1 MFFLAGKR
9 TFSDEEIDDNGF
21 ADDDIEIIN
30 ADMDAEDTETE
41 DTETEDEVNT
51 KHNTGKPH
59 SRKWLPVLLFFI
71 IAAVCILLYLF
82 IPSNK
87 KVALTDYYGT
97 GDNEAAI
104 IYDHT
109 VTEHKGIVVDGHYY
123 IPADVVKELFT
134 DKLYEDR
141 DTDMVLYAKADT
153 VWQIPYN
160 NTYIKE
166 GEENIESGYVIILK
180 NADGV
185 YVCADFLND
194 EFGYVYKAFEAP
206 YRIAFE
212 SPDVQ
217 YLKAAF
223 KDSPKIRTKSSIKGH
238 IIGNGGDGTDWFST
252 GKTDNGWM
260 EIVSC
265 DGRQGYVK
273 KDAVTTES
281 YISPSIREFEYKSQ
295 VRNHKIVLAWDAIYD
310 LKDNDSIPARLEN
323 VKNANVI
330 SPTWYKVKNNTGELE
345 SMADVGYVAYVHN
358 LGYEVWPLV
367 SDFGMKEEIDE
378 GSILSSYESR
388 RALIT
393 NIMNEIKLYGYDG
406 INIDF
411 EKIKADYSGDYIQF
425 IRELSVECRR
435 AEVVLSVDNYPPYNF
450 NRYYNRKAQGEC
462 VDYVVVMC
470 YDEHYNGGEK
480 AGSTSSLKY
489 LVNGMNGT
497 LEEVDKK
504 KVIVAVPF
512 YTRLWQ
518 IDASSEWNYD
528 GTETSG
534 TIVSSTACSMEKA
547 QEIIKEYNLN
557 VSWNENTEQEFAEG
571 TVGGYIYQIWLETA
585 ASLEIKLDEI
595 IQADIGGVA
604 AWELGFEQSEV
615 WNLFKKFNS

>member
-1 MFFLAGKR
+1 MFYLAGKR
-9 TFSDEEIDDNGF
+9 KFSDEEFDDIGF
-21 ADDDIEIIN
+21 EDDDIEIIN
-30 ADMDAEDTETE
+30 ADIDDEDTEPE
-41 DTETEDEVNT
+41 EHEINT
-51 KHNTGKPH
+51 KHNTGKCH
-59 SRKWLPVLLFFI
+59 NRKWLPVLLCFI
-71 IAAVCILLYLF
+71 VAAVCLLLYRI

-87 KVALTDYYGT
+87 KVNLTDYYGT
-97 GDNEAAI
+97 KDNEAAI
-104 IYDHT
+104 VYDHAL
-109 VTEHKGIVVDGHYY
+109 TEYKGIVVDGHYY
-123 IPADVVKELFT
+123 IPADVVKKLFT

-141 DTDMVLYAKADT
+141 DTDKVLYAKADA

-160 NTYIKE
+160 DTYVTD
-166 GEENIESGYVIILK
+166 GEENVESDYVIILK

-185 YVCADFLND
+185 YVCADFLNA
-194 EFGYVYKAFEAP
+194 EFGYVYKTFEAP
-206 YRIAFE
+206 YRITFE
-212 SPDVQ
+212 APDVQ
-217 YLKAAF
+217 YLKVTF
-223 KDSPKIRTKSSIKGH
+223 KDSSKIRTKSSVKGH
-238 IIGNGGDGTDWFST
+238 IIGTGDEGTDWFST
-252 GKTDNGWM
+252 GEIDNGWM
-260 EIVSC
+260 EIISC

-273 KDAVTTES
+273 KDAVTTEN
-281 YISPSIREFEYKSQ
+281 YISPSITEFEYKSQ
-295 VRNHKIVLAWDAIYD
+295 VRDHKIVLAWDAVYD
-310 LKDNDSIPARLEN
+310 LEDNDNISARLEN

-330 SPTWYKVKNNTGELE
+330 SPTWYKVKNNSGELE
-345 SMADVGYVAYVHN
+345 TMADGDYVEYVHN

-388 RALIT
+388 RALIA
-393 NIMNEIKLYGYDG
+393 NIMNEIKLYGYEG

-411 EKIKADYSGDYIQF
+411 EKIKSDYSEDYIQF

-462 VDYVVVMC
+462 VDYVIVMC
-470 YDEHYNGGEK
+470 YDEHYSGGEK

-489 LVNGMNGT
+489 LVNGMEGT
-497 LEEVDKK
+497 LEEVDKEK
-504 KVIVAVPF
+504 LIVAVPF

-571 TVGGYIYQIWLETA
+571 TVGGYIYQIWLETV

-604 AWELGFEQSEV
+604 AWELGFEKSEV
-615 WNLFKKFNS
+615 WDLFEKFNS

>member
-1 MFFLAGKR
+1 MFYLAGKR
-9 TFSDEEIDDNGF
+9 KFSDEEFDDIGF
-21 ADDDIEIIN
+21 EDDDIEIIN
-30 ADMDAEDTETE
+30 ADIDDEDTEPE
-41 DTETEDEVNT
+41 EHEINT
-51 KHNTGKPH
+51 KHNTGKRH
-59 SRKWLPVLLFFI
+59 NRKWLPVLLCFI
-71 IAAVCILLYLF
+71 VAAVCLLLYRI

-87 KVALTDYYGT
+87 KVNLTDYYGIK
-97 GDNEAAI
+97 DNEAAI
-104 IYDHT
+104 VYDHAL
-109 VTEHKGIVVDGHYY
+109 TEYKGIVVDGHYY
-123 IPADVVKELFT
+123 IPADVVKKLFT

-141 DTDMVLYAKADT
+141 DTDKVLYAKADA

-160 NTYIKE
+160 DTYVTD
-166 GEENIESGYVIILK
+166 GEENVESDYVIILK

-185 YVCADFLND
+185 YVCADFLNA
-194 EFGYVYKAFEAP
+194 EFGYVYKTFEAP
-206 YRIAFE
+206 YRITFE
-212 SPDVQ
+212 APDVQ
-217 YLKAAF
+217 YLKVTF
-223 KDSPKIRTKSSIKGH
+223 KDSSKIRTKSSVKGH
-238 IIGNGGDGTDWFST
+238 IIGTGDEGTDWFST
-252 GKTDNGWM
+252 GEIDNGWM
-260 EIVSC
+260 EIISC

-281 YISPSIREFEYKSQ
+281 YISPSITEFEYKSQ
-295 VRNHKIVLAWDAIYD
+295 VRDHKIVLAWDAVYD
-310 LKDNDSIPARLEN
+310 LKDNDNISARLEN

-330 SPTWYKVKNNTGELE
+330 SPTWYKVKNNSGELE
-345 SMADVGYVAYVHN
+345 TMADGDYVEYVHN

-388 RALIT
+388 RALIA
-393 NIMNEIKLYGYDG
+393 NIMNEIKLYGYEG

-411 EKIKADYSGDYIQF
+411 EKIKSDYSEDYIQF

-462 VDYVVVMC
+462 VDYVIVMC
-470 YDEHYNGGEK
+470 YDEHYSGGEK

-489 LVNGMNGT
+489 LVNGMEGT
-497 LEEVDKK
+497 LKEVDKEK
-504 KVIVAVPF
+504 LIVAVPF

-571 TVGGYIYQIWLETA
+571 TVGGYIYQIWLETV

-604 AWELGFEQSEV
+604 AWELGFEKSEV
-615 WNLFKKFNS
+615 WDLFEKFNS

>member
-1 MFFLAGKR
+1 MFYLAGKR
-9 TFSDEEIDDNGF
+9 KFSDEEFDDIGF
-21 ADDDIEIIN
+21 EDDDIEIIN
-30 ADMDAEDTETE
+30 ADIDDEDTEPE
-41 DTETEDEVNT
+41 EHEINT
-51 KHNTGKPH
+51 KHNTGKRH
-59 SRKWLPVLLFFI
+59 NRKWLPVLLCFI
-71 IAAVCILLYLF
+71 VAAVCLLLYRI

-87 KVALTDYYGT
+87 KVNLTDYYGIK
-97 GDNEAAI
+97 DNEAAI
-104 IYDHT
+104 VYDH
-109 VTEHKGIVVDGHYY
+109 VLTEYKGIVVDGHYY
-123 IPADVVKELFT
+123 IPADVVKKLFT

-141 DTDMVLYAKADT
+141 DTDTVLYAKADA

-160 NTYIKE
+160 DTYVTD
-166 GEENIESGYVIILK
+166 GEENVESDYVIILK

-185 YVCADFLND
+185 YVCADFLNA
-194 EFGYVYKAFEAP
+194 EFGYVYKTFEAP
-206 YRIAFE
+206 YRITFE
-212 SPDVQ
+212 APDVQ
-217 YLKAAF
+217 YLKVTF
-223 KDSPKIRTKSSIKGH
+223 KDSSKIRTKSSVKGH
-238 IIGNGGDGTDWFST
+238 IIGTGDEGTDWFST
-252 GKTDNGWM
+252 GEIDNGWM
-260 EIVSC
+260 EIISC

-273 KDAVTTES
+273 KDAVTTEN
-281 YISPSIREFEYKSQ
+281 YISPSITEFEYKSQ
-295 VRNHKIVLAWDAIYD
+295 VRDHKIVLAWDAIYD
-310 LKDNDSIPARLEN
+310 LKDNDNISARLEN

-330 SPTWYKVKNNTGELE
+330 SPTWYKVKNNSGELE
-345 SMADVGYVAYVHN
+345 TMADGDYVEYVHN

-388 RALIT
+388 RALIA
-393 NIMNEIKLYGYDG
+393 NIMNEIKLYGYEG

-411 EKIKADYSGDYIQF
+411 EKIKSDYSEDYIQF

-462 VDYVVVMC
+462 VDYVIVMC
-470 YDEHYNGGEK
+470 YDEHYSGGEK

-489 LVNGMNGT
+489 LVNGMEGT
-497 LEEVDKK
+497 LEEVDKEK
-504 KVIVAVPF
+504 LIVAVPF

-571 TVGGYIYQIWLETA
+571 TVGGYIYQIWLETV

-604 AWELGFEQSEV
+604 AWELGFEKSEV
-615 WNLFKKFNS
+615 WDLFEKFNS

>member
-1 MFFLAGKR
+1 MFYLAGKR
-9 TFSDEEIDDNGF
+9 KFSDEEFDDIGF
-21 ADDDIEIIN
+21 EDDDIEIIN
-30 ADMDAEDTETE
+30 ADIDDEDTEPE
-41 DTETEDEVNT
+41 EHEINT
-51 KHNTGKPH
+51 KHDTGKRH
-59 SRKWLPVLLFFI
+59 NRKWLPVLLCFI
-71 IAAVCILLYLF
+71 VAAVCLLLYRI

-87 KVALTDYYGT
+87 KVNLTDYYGT
-97 GDNEAAI
+97 KDNEAAI
-104 IYDHT
+104 VYDHAL
-109 VTEHKGIVVDGHYY
+109 TEYKGIVVDGHYY

-141 DTDMVLYAKADT
+141 DTDMVLYAKADA

-160 NTYIKE
+160 DTYVTD
-166 GEENIESGYVIILK
+166 GEENIKSDYVIILK
-180 NADGV
+180 NDDGV
-185 YVCADFLND
+185 YVCADFLNA
-194 EFGYVYKAFEAP
+194 EFGYVYKTFEAP
-206 YRIAFE
+206 YRITFE
-212 SPDVQ
+212 APDVQ
-217 YLKAAF
+217 YLKVTF
-223 KDSPKIRTKSSIKGH
+223 KDNSKIRTKSSVKGH
-238 IIGNGGDGTDWFST
+238 IIGMGDDGTDWFSA
-252 GKTDNGWM
+252 GKIDNGWM
-260 EIVSC
+260 EIISC

-281 YISPSIREFEYKSQ
+281 YISPSITEFEYKSQ
-295 VRNHKIVLAWDAIYD
+295 VRDHKIVLAWDAVYD
-310 LKDNDSIPARLEN
+310 LKDNDNISARLEN

-330 SPTWYKVKNNTGELE
+330 SPTWYKVKNNSGELE
-345 SMADVGYVAYVHN
+345 TMADGDYVEYVHN

-367 SDFGMKEEIDE
+367 SDFGMQGEIDE

-393 NIMNEIKLYGYDG
+393 NIMNEIRLYGYEG

-411 EKIKADYSGDYIQF
+411 EKIKADYSEDYIQF
-425 IRELSVECRR
+425 IRELSVECRK

-462 VDYVVVMC
+462 VDYVIVMC

-489 LVNGMNGT
+489 LVNGMEGT
-497 LEEVDKK
+497 LEEVDKEK
-504 KVIVAVPF
+504 LIVAVPF

-604 AWELGFEQSEV
+604 AWELGFEKSEV
-615 WNLFKKFNS
+615 WDLFEKFNS

>member
-1 MFFLAGKR
+1 MFYLAGKR
-9 TFSDEEIDDNGF
+9 KFSDEEFDDIGF
-21 ADDDIEIIN
+21 EDDDIEIIN
-30 ADMDAEDTETE
+30 ADIDDEDTEPE
-41 DTETEDEVNT
+41 EHEINT
-51 KHNTGKPH
+51 KHNTGKRH
-59 SRKWLPVLLFFI
+59 NRKWLPVLLCFI
-71 IAAVCILLYLF
+71 VAAVCLLLYRI

-87 KVALTDYYGT
+87 KVNLTDYYGIK
-97 GDNEAAI
+97 DNEAAI
-104 IYDHT
+104 VYDHAL
-109 VTEHKGIVVDGHYY
+109 TEYKGIVVDGHYY
-123 IPADVVKELFT
+123 IPADVVKKLFT

-141 DTDMVLYAKADT
+141 DTDTVLYAKADA

-160 NTYIKE
+160 DTYVTD
-166 GEENIESGYVIILK
+166 GEENVESDYVIILK

-185 YVCADFLND
+185 YVCADFLNA
-194 EFGYVYKAFEAP
+194 EFGYVYKTFEAP
-206 YRIAFE
+206 YRITFE
-212 SPDVQ
+212 APDVQ
-217 YLKAAF
+217 YLKVTF
-223 KDSPKIRTKSSIKGH
+223 KDSSKIRTKSSVKGH
-238 IIGNGGDGTDWFST
+238 IIGTGDEGTDWFST
-252 GKTDNGWM
+252 GEIDNGWM
-260 EIVSC
+260 EIISC

-281 YISPSIREFEYKSQ
+281 YISPSITEFEYKSQ
-295 VRNHKIVLAWDAIYD
+295 VRDHKIVLAWDAVYD
-310 LKDNDSIPARLEN
+310 LKDNDNISARLEN

-330 SPTWYKVKNNTGELE
+330 SPTWYKVKNNSGELE
-345 SMADVGYVAYVHN
+345 TMADGDYVEYVHN

-388 RALIT
+388 RALIA
-393 NIMNEIKLYGYDG
+393 NIMNEIKLYGYEG

-411 EKIKADYSGDYIQF
+411 EKIKSDYSEDYIQF

-462 VDYVVVMC
+462 VDYVIVMC
-470 YDEHYNGGEK
+470 YDEHYSGGEK

-489 LVNGMNGT
+489 LVNGMEGT
-497 LEEVDKK
+497 LEEVDKEK
-504 KVIVAVPF
+504 LIVAVPF

-604 AWELGFEQSEV
+604 AWELGFEKSEV
-615 WNLFKKFNS
+615 WDLFEKFNS

>member
-1 MFFLAGKR
+1 MFYLAGKR
-9 TFSDEEIDDNGF
+9 KFSDEEFDDIGF
-21 ADDDIEIIN
+21 EDDDIEIIN
-30 ADMDAEDTETE
+30 ADIDDEDTEPE
-41 DTETEDEVNT
+41 EHEINT
-51 KHNTGKPH
+51 KHNTGKRH
-59 SRKWLPVLLFFI
+59 NRKWLPVLLCFI
-71 IAAVCILLYLF
+71 VAAVCLLLYRI

-87 KVALTDYYGT
+87 KVNLTDYYGIK
-97 GDNEAAI
+97 DNEAAI
-104 IYDHT
+104 VYDHAL
-109 VTEHKGIVVDGHYY
+109 TEYKGIVVDGHYY
-123 IPADVVKELFT
+123 IPADVVKKLFT

-141 DTDMVLYAKADT
+141 DTDTVLYAKADA

-160 NTYIKE
+160 DTYVTD
-166 GEENIESGYVIILK
+166 GEENVESDYVIILK

-185 YVCADFLND
+185 YVCADFLNA
-194 EFGYVYKAFEAP
+194 EFGYVYKTFEAP
-206 YRIAFE
+206 YRITFE
-212 SPDVQ
+212 APDVQ
-217 YLKAAF
+217 YLKVTF
-223 KDSPKIRTKSSIKGH
+223 KDSSKIRTKSSVKGH
-238 IIGNGGDGTDWFST
+238 IIGTGDEGTDWFST
-252 GKTDNGWM
+252 GEIDNGWM
-260 EIVSC
+260 EIISC

-295 VRNHKIVLAWDAIYD
+295 VRNHKIVLAWDAVYD
-310 LKDNDSIPARLEN
+310 LKDNDNISARLEN

-330 SPTWYKVKNNTGELE
+330 SPTWYKVKNNSGELE
-345 SMADVGYVAYVHN
+345 TMADGDYVEYVHN

-388 RALIT
+388 RALIA
-393 NIMNEIKLYGYDG
+393 NIMNEIKLYGYEG

-411 EKIKADYSGDYIQF
+411 EKIKSDYSEDYIQF

-462 VDYVVVMC
+462 VDYVIVMC
-470 YDEHYNGGEK
+470 YDEHYSGGEK

-489 LVNGMNGT
+489 LVNGMEGT
-497 LEEVDKK
+497 LEEVDKEK
-504 KVIVAVPF
+504 LIVAVPF

-571 TVGGYIYQIWLETA
+571 TVGGYIYQIWLETV

-604 AWELGFEQSEV
+604 AWELGFEKSEV

>member
-1 MFFLAGKR
+1 MFYLAGKR
-9 TFSDEEIDDNGF
+9 KFSDEEFDDIGF
-21 ADDDIEIIN
+21 EDDDIEIIN
-30 ADMDAEDTETE
+30 ADIDDEDTEPE
-41 DTETEDEVNT
+41 EHEINT
-51 KHNTGKPH
+51 KHNTGKRH
-59 SRKWLPVLLFFI
+59 NRKWLPVLLCFI
-71 IAAVCILLYLF
+71 VAAVCLLLYRI

-87 KVALTDYYGT
+87 KVNLTDYYGT
-97 GDNEAAI
+97 KDNEAAI
-104 IYDHT
+104 VYDHAL
-109 VTEHKGIVVDGHYY
+109 TEYKGIVVDGHYY
-123 IPADVVKELFT
+123 IPAGVVKELFT

-141 DTDMVLYAKADT
+141 DTDMVLYAKADA

-160 NTYIKE
+160 DTYVTD
-166 GEENIESGYVIILK
+166 GEENIESDYVIILK

-185 YVCADFLND
+185 YVCADFLNA
-194 EFGYVYKAFEAP
+194 EFGYVYKTFEAP
-206 YRIAFE
+206 YRITFE
-212 SPDVQ
+212 APDVQ
-217 YLKAAF
+217 YLKVTF
-223 KDSPKIRTKSSIKGH
+223 KDSSKIRTKSSVKGH
-238 IIGNGGDGTDWFST
+238 IIGTGDEETDWFST
-252 GKTDNGWM
+252 GEIDNGWM
-260 EIVSC
+260 EIISC

-281 YISPSIREFEYKSQ
+281 YISPSITEFEYKSQ
-295 VRNHKIVLAWDAIYD
+295 ERDHKIVLVWDAVYD
-310 LKDNDSIPARLEN
+310 LKDNDNISARLEN

-330 SPTWYKVKNNTGELE
+330 SPTWYKVKNNSGELE
-345 SMADVGYVAYVHN
+345 TMADGDYVEYVHN

-367 SDFGMKEEIDE
+367 SDFGMQGEIDE

-388 RALIT
+388 RALIA
-393 NIMNEIKLYGYDG
+393 NIMNEIKLYGYEG

-411 EKIKADYSGDYIQF
+411 EKIKSDYSEDYIQF

-462 VDYVVVMC
+462 VDYVIVMC

-489 LVNGMNGT
+489 LVNGMEGT
-497 LEEVDKK
+497 LEEVDKEK
-504 KVIVAVPF
+504 LIVAVPF

-528 GTETSG
+528 GTETTG

-557 VSWNENTEQEFAEG
+557 VSWNENTEQEFVEG

-604 AWELGFEQSEV
+604 AWELGFEKSEV
-615 WNLFKKFNS
+615 WDLFEKFNS

>member
-1 MFFLAGKR
+1 MFYLAGKR
-9 TFSDEEIDDNGF
+9 KFSDEEFDDIGF
-21 ADDDIEIIN
+21 EDDDIEIIN
-30 ADMDAEDTETE
+30 ADIDDEDTEPE
-41 DTETEDEVNT
+41 EHEINT
-51 KHNTGKPH
+51 KHNTGKRH
-59 SRKWLPVLLFFI
+59 NRKWLPVLLCFI
-71 IAAVCILLYLF
+71 VAAVCLLLYRI

-87 KVALTDYYGT
+87 KVNLTDYYGT
-97 GDNEAAI
+97 KDNEAAI
-104 IYDHT
+104 VYDHAL
-109 VTEHKGIVVDGHYY
+109 TEYKGIVVDGHYY
-123 IPADVVKELFT
+123 IPAGVVKELFT

-141 DTDMVLYAKADT
+141 DTDMVLYAKADA

-160 NTYIKE
+160 DTYVTD
-166 GEENIESGYVIILK
+166 GEENIESDYVIILK

-185 YVCADFLND
+185 YVCADFLNA
-194 EFGYVYKAFEAP
+194 EFGYVYKTFEAP
-206 YRIAFE
+206 YRITFE
-212 SPDVQ
+212 APDVQ
-217 YLKAAF
+217 YLKVTF
-223 KDSPKIRTKSSIKGH
+223 KDSSKIRTKSSVKGH
-238 IIGNGGDGTDWFST
+238 IIGTGDEETDWFST
-252 GKTDNGWM
+252 GEIDNGWM
-260 EIVSC
+260 EIISC

-281 YISPSIREFEYKSQ
+281 YISPSITEFEYKSQ
-295 VRNHKIVLAWDAIYD
+295 ERDHKIVLAWDAIYD
-310 LKDNDSIPARLEN
+310 LKDNDNISARLEN

-330 SPTWYKVKNNTGELE
+330 SPTWYKVKNNSGELE
-345 SMADVGYVAYVHN
+345 TMADGDYVEYVHN

-367 SDFGMKEEIDE
+367 SDFGMQGEIDE

-388 RALIT
+388 RALIA
-393 NIMNEIKLYGYDG
+393 NIMNEIKLYGYEG

-411 EKIKADYSGDYIQF
+411 EKIKSDYSEDYIQF

-462 VDYVVVMC
+462 VDYVIVMC

-489 LVNGMNGT
+489 LVNGMEGT
-497 LEEVDKK
+497 LEEVDKEK
-504 KVIVAVPF
+504 LIVAVPF

-528 GTETSG
+528 GTETTG

-557 VSWNENTEQEFAEG
+557 VSWNENTEQEFVEG

-604 AWELGFEQSEV
+604 AWELGFEKSEV
-615 WNLFKKFNS
+615 WDLFEKFNS

>member
-1 MFFLAGKR
+1 MFYLAGKR
-9 TFSDEEIDDNGF
+9 KFSDEEFDDIGF
-21 ADDDIEIIN
+21 EDDDIEIIN
-30 ADMDAEDTETE
+30 ADIDDEDTEPE
-41 DTETEDEVNT
+41 EHEINT
-51 KHNTGKPH
+51 KHNTGKRH
-59 SRKWLPVLLFFI
+59 NRKWLPVLLCFI
-71 IAAVCILLYLF
+71 VAAVCLLLYRI

-87 KVALTDYYGT
+87 KVNLTDYYGT
-97 GDNEAAI
+97 KDNEAAI
-104 IYDHT
+104 VYDHAL
-109 VTEHKGIVVDGHYY
+109 TEYKGIVVDGHYY
-123 IPADVVKELFT
+123 IPAGVVKELFT

-141 DTDMVLYAKADT
+141 DTDMVLYAKADA

-160 NTYIKE
+160 DTYVTD
-166 GEENIESGYVIILK
+166 GEENIESDYVIILK

-185 YVCADFLND
+185 YVCADFLNA
-194 EFGYVYKAFEAP
+194 EFGYVYKTFEAP
-206 YRIAFE
+206 YRITFE
-212 SPDVQ
+212 APDVQ
-217 YLKAAF
+217 YLKVTF
-223 KDSPKIRTKSSIKGH
+223 KDSSKIRTKSSVKGH
-238 IIGNGGDGTDWFST
+238 IIGTGDEETDWFST
-252 GKTDNGWM
+252 GEIDNGWM
-260 EIVSC
+260 EIISC

-273 KDAVTTES
+273 KDAVTTEN
-281 YISPSIREFEYKSQ
+281 YISPSITEFEYKSQ
-295 VRNHKIVLAWDAIYD
+295 ERDHKIVLAWDAVYD
-310 LKDNDSIPARLEN
+310 LKDNDNISARLEN

-330 SPTWYKVKNNTGELE
+330 SPTWYKVKNNSGELE
-345 SMADVGYVAYVHN
+345 TMADGDYVEYVHN

-388 RALIT
+388 RTLIT

>member
-1 MFFLAGKR
+1 MFYLAGKR
-9 TFSDEEIDDNGF
+9 KFSDEEFDDIGF
-21 ADDDIEIIN
+21 EDDDIEIIN
-30 ADMDAEDTETE
+30 ADIDDEDTEPE
-41 DTETEDEVNT
+41 EHEINT
-51 KHNTGKPH
+51 KHNTGKRH
-59 SRKWLPVLLFFI
+59 NRKWLPVLLCFI
-71 IAAVCILLYLF
+71 VAAVCLLLYRI

-87 KVALTDYYGT
+87 KVNLTDYYGT
-97 GDNEAAI
+97 KDNEAAI
-104 IYDHT
+104 VYDHAL
-109 VTEHKGIVVDGHYY
+109 TEYKGIVVDGHYY

-141 DTDMVLYAKADT
+141 DTDKVLYAKADA

-160 NTYIKE
+160 DTYVTD
-166 GEENIESGYVIILK
+166 GEENVESDYVIILK

-185 YVCADFLND
+185 YVCADFLNA
-194 EFGYVYKAFEAP
+194 EFGYVYKTFEAP
-206 YRIAFE
+206 YRITFE
-212 SPDVQ
+212 APDVQ
-217 YLKAAF
+217 YLKVTF
-223 KDSPKIRTKSSIKGH
+223 KDSSKIRTKSSVKGH
-238 IIGNGGDGTDWFST
+238 IIGTGDEGTDWFST
-252 GKTDNGWM
+252 GEIDNGWM
-260 EIVSC
+260 EIISC

-281 YISPSIREFEYKSQ
+281 YISPSITEFEYKSQ
-295 VRNHKIVLAWDAIYD
+295 VRDHKIVLAWDAVYD
-310 LKDNDSIPARLEN
+310 LKDNDNISARLEN

-330 SPTWYKVKNNTGELE
+330 SPTWYKVKNNSGELE
-345 SMADVGYVAYVHN
+345 TMADGDYVEYVHN

-388 RALIT
+388 RALIA
-393 NIMNEIKLYGYDG
+393 NIMNEIKLYGYEG

-411 EKIKADYSGDYIQF
+411 ERIKSDYSEDYIQF

-462 VDYVVVMC
+462 VDYVIVMC
-470 YDEHYNGGEK
+470 YDEHYSGGEK

-489 LVNGMNGT
+489 LVNGMEGT
-497 LEEVDKK
+497 LEEVDKEK
-504 KVIVAVPF
+504 LIVAVPF

-604 AWELGFEQSEV
+604 AWELGFEKSEV
-615 WNLFKKFNS
+615 WDLFEKFNS

>member
-1 MFFLAGKR
+1 MFYLAGKR
-9 TFSDEEIDDNGF
+9 KFSDEEFDDIGF
-21 ADDDIEIIN
+21 EDDDIEIIN
-30 ADMDAEDTETE
+30 ADIDDEDTEPE
-41 DTETEDEVNT
+41 EHEINT
-51 KHNTGKPH
+51 KHNTGKRH
-59 SRKWLPVLLFFI
+59 NRKWLPVLLCFI
-71 IAAVCILLYLF
+71 VAAVCLLLYRI

-87 KVALTDYYGT
+87 KVNLTDYYGIK
-97 GDNEAAI
+97 DNEAAI
-104 IYDHT
+104 VYDHAL
-109 VTEHKGIVVDGHYY
+109 TEYKGIVVDGHYY
-123 IPADVVKELFT
+123 IPADVVKKLFT

-141 DTDMVLYAKADT
+141 DTDTVLYAKADA

-160 NTYIKE
+160 DTYVTD
-166 GEENIESGYVIILK
+166 GEENVESDYVIILK

-185 YVCADFLND
+185 YVCADFLNA
-194 EFGYVYKAFEAP
+194 EFGYVYKTFEAP
-206 YRIAFE
+206 YRITFE
-212 SPDVQ
+212 APDVQ
-217 YLKAAF
+217 YLKVTF
-223 KDSPKIRTKSSIKGH
+223 KDSSKIRTKSSVKGH
-238 IIGNGGDGTDWFST
+238 IIGTGDEGTDWFST
-252 GKTDNGWM
+252 GEIDNGWM
-260 EIVSC
+260 EIISC

-273 KDAVTTES
+273 KDAVTTEN
-281 YISPSIREFEYKSQ
+281 YISPSITEFEYKSQ
-295 VRNHKIVLAWDAIYD
+295 VRDHKIVLAWDAVYD
-310 LKDNDSIPARLEN
+310 LEDNDNISARLEN

-330 SPTWYKVKNNTGELE
+330 SPTWYKVKNNSGELE
-345 SMADVGYVAYVHN
+345 TMADGDYVEYVHN

-388 RALIT
+388 RALIA
-393 NIMNEIKLYGYDG
+393 NIMNEIKLYGYEG

-411 EKIKADYSGDYIQF
+411 EKIKSDYSEDYIQF

-462 VDYVVVMC
+462 VDYVIVMC
-470 YDEHYNGGEK
+470 YDEHYSGGEK

-489 LVNGMNGT
+489 LVNGMEGT
-497 LEEVDKK
+497 LEEVDKEK
-504 KVIVAVPF
+504 LIVAVPF

-604 AWELGFEQSEV
+604 AWELGFEKSEV
-615 WNLFKKFNS
+615 WDLFEKFNS

>member
-1 MFFLAGKR
+1 MFYLAGKR
-9 TFSDEEIDDNGF
+9 KFSDEEFDDIGF
-21 ADDDIEIIN
+21 EDDDIEIIN
-30 ADMDAEDTETE
+30 ADIDDEDTEPE
-41 DTETEDEVNT
+41 EHEINT
-51 KHNTGKPH
+51 KHNTGKRH
-59 SRKWLPVLLFFI
+59 NRKWLPVLLCFI
-71 IAAVCILLYLF
+71 VAAVCLLLYRI

-87 KVALTDYYGT
+87 KVNLTDYYGIK
-97 GDNEAAI
+97 DNEAAI
-104 IYDHT
+104 VYDHAL
-109 VTEHKGIVVDGHYY
+109 TEYKGIVVDGHYY
-123 IPADVVKELFT
+123 IPADVVKKLFT

-141 DTDMVLYAKADT
+141 DTDTVLYAKADA

-160 NTYIKE
+160 DTYVTD
-166 GEENIESGYVIILK
+166 GEENVESDYVIILK

-185 YVCADFLND
+185 YVCADFLNA
-194 EFGYVYKAFEAP
+194 EFGYVYKTFEAP
-206 YRIAFE
+206 YRITFE
-212 SPDVQ
+212 APDVQ
-217 YLKAAF
+217 YLKVTF
-223 KDSPKIRTKSSIKGH
+223 KDSSKIRTKSSVKGH
-238 IIGNGGDGTDWFST
+238 IIGTGDEGTDWFST
-252 GKTDNGWM
+252 GEIDNGWM
-260 EIVSC
+260 EIISC

-273 KDAVTTES
+273 KDAVTTEN
-281 YISPSIREFEYKSQ
+281 YISPSITEFEYKSQ
-295 VRNHKIVLAWDAIYD
+295 VRDHKIVLAWDAIYD
-310 LKDNDSIPARLEN
+310 LKDNDNISARLEN

-330 SPTWYKVKNNTGELE
+330 SPTWYKVKNNSGELE
-345 SMADVGYVAYVHN
+345 TMADGDYVEYVHN

-388 RALIT
+388 RALIA
-393 NIMNEIKLYGYDG
+393 NIMNEIKLYGYEG

-411 EKIKADYSGDYIQF
+411 EKIKSDYSEDYIQF

-462 VDYVVVMC
+462 VDYVIVMC
-470 YDEHYNGGEK
+470 YDEHYSGGEK

-489 LVNGMNGT
+489 LVNGMEGT
-497 LEEVDKK
+497 LEEVDKEK
-504 KVIVAVPF
+504 LIVAVPF

-571 TVGGYIYQIWLETA
+571 TVGGYIYQIWLETV

-604 AWELGFEQSEV
+604 AWELGFEKSEV
-615 WNLFKKFNS
+615 WDLFEKFNS

>member
-1 MFFLAGKR
+1 MFYLAGKR
-9 TFSDEEIDDNGF
+9 KFSDEEFDDIGF
-21 ADDDIEIIN
+21 EDDDIEIIN
-30 ADMDAEDTETE
+30 ADIDDEDTEPE
-41 DTETEDEVNT
+41 EHEINT
-51 KHNTGKPH
+51 KHNTGKRH
-59 SRKWLPVLLFFI
+59 NRKWLPVLLCFI
-71 IAAVCILLYLF
+71 VAAVCLLLYRI

-87 KVALTDYYGT
+87 KVNLTDYYGT
-97 GDNEAAI
+97 KDNEAAI
-104 IYDHT
+104 VYDHAL
-109 VTEHKGIVVDGHYY
+109 TEYKGIVVDGHYY

-141 DTDMVLYAKADT
+141 DTDMVLYAKADA

-160 NTYIKE
+160 DTYVTD
-166 GEENIESGYVIILK
+166 GEENIESDYVIILK

-185 YVCADFLND
+185 YVCADFLNA
-194 EFGYVYKAFEAP
+194 EFGYVYKNFGEP
-206 YRIAFE
+206 YRITFE
-212 SPDVQ
+212 APDVQ
-217 YLKAAF
+217 YLKVIF
-223 KDSPKIRTKSSIKGH
+223 KDSSKIRTKSSVKGH
-238 IIGNGGDGTDWFST
+238 IIGTGDEGTDWFST
-252 GKTDNGWM
+252 GKIDNGWM
-260 EIVSC
+260 EIISC

-281 YISPSIREFEYKSQ
+281 YISPSITEFEYKSQ
-295 VRNHKIVLAWDAIYD
+295 VRDHKIVLAWDAVYD
-310 LKDNDSIPARLEN
+310 LKDNDNISARLEN

-330 SPTWYKVKNNTGELE
+330 SPTWYKVKNNSGELE
-345 SMADVGYVAYVHN
+345 TMADGDYVEYVHN

-367 SDFGMKEEIDE
+367 SDFGMQGEIDE

-388 RALIT
+388 RALIA
-393 NIMNEIKLYGYDG
+393 NIMNEIKLYGYEG

-411 EKIKADYSGDYIQF
+411 EKIKSDYSEDYIQF
-425 IRELSVECRR
+425 IRELSVECRKS
-435 AEVVLSVDNYPPYNF
+435 EVVLSVDNYPPYNF

-462 VDYVVVMC
+462 VDYVIVMC

-489 LVNGMNGT
+489 LVNGMEGT
-497 LEEVDKK
+497 LEEVDKEK
-504 KVIVAVPF
+504 LIVAVPF

-528 GTETSG
+528 GTETTG

-547 QEIIKEYNLN
+547 QEIIKEYNLK

-604 AWELGFEQSEV
+604 AWELGFEKSEV
-615 WNLFKKFNS
+615 WDLFEKFNS

>member
-1 MFFLAGKR
+1 MFYLAGKR
-9 TFSDEEIDDNGF
+9 KFSDEEFDDIGF
-21 ADDDIEIIN
+21 EDDDIEIIN
-30 ADMDAEDTETE
+30 ADIDDEDTEPE
-41 DTETEDEVNT
+41 EHEINT
-51 KHNTGKPH
+51 KHNTGKRH
-59 SRKWLPVLLFFI
+59 NRKWLPVLLCFI
-71 IAAVCILLYLF
+71 VVAVCLLLYRI

-87 KVALTDYYGT
+87 KVNLTDYYGT
-97 GDNEAAI
+97 KDNEAAI
-104 IYDHT
+104 VYDHALT
-109 VTEHKGIVVDGHYY
+109 KYKGIVVDGHYY

-141 DTDMVLYAKADT
+141 DTDMVLYAKADA

-160 NTYIKE
+160 DTYVTD
-166 GEENIESGYVIILK
+166 GEENVESDYVIILK

-185 YVCADFLND
+185 YVCADFLNA
-194 EFGYVYKAFEAP
+194 EFGYVYKTFEAP
-206 YRIAFE
+206 YRITFE
-212 SPDVQ
+212 APDVQ
-217 YLKAAF
+217 YLKVTF
-223 KDSPKIRTKSSIKGH
+223 KDSSKIRTKSSVKGH
-238 IIGNGGDGTDWFST
+238 IIGTGDEGTDWFST
-252 GKTDNGWM
+252 GEIDNGWM
-260 EIVSC
+260 EIISC

-295 VRNHKIVLAWDAIYD
+295 VRNHKIVLAWDAVYD
-310 LKDNDSIPARLEN
+310 LKDNDNISARLEN

-330 SPTWYKVKNNTGELE
+330 SPTWYKVKNNSGELE
-345 SMADVGYVAYVHN
+345 TMADGDYVEYVHN

-378 GSILSSYESR
+378 GGILSSYESR
-388 RALIT
+388 RALIA
-393 NIMNEIKLYGYDG
+393 NIMNEIKLYGYEG

-411 EKIKADYSGDYIQF
+411 EKIKSDYSEDYIQF

-462 VDYVVVMC
+462 VDYVIVMC
-470 YDEHYNGGEK
+470 YDEHYSGGEK

-489 LVNGMNGT
+489 LVNGMEGT
-497 LEEVDKK
+497 LEEVDKEK
-504 KVIVAVPF
+504 LIVAVPF

-604 AWELGFEQSEV
+604 AWELGFEKSEV
-615 WNLFKKFNS
+615 WDLFEKFNS

>member
-1 MFFLAGKR
+1 
-9 TFSDEEIDDNGF
+9 
-21 ADDDIEIIN
+21 
-30 ADMDAEDTETE
+30 
-41 DTETEDEVNT
+41 
-51 KHNTGKPH
+51 
-59 SRKWLPVLLFFI
+59 
-71 IAAVCILLYLF
+71 
-82 IPSNK
+82 
-87 KVALTDYYGT
+87 
-97 GDNEAAI
+97 
-104 IYDHT
+104 
-109 VTEHKGIVVDGHYY
+109 
-123 IPADVVKELFT
+123 
-134 DKLYEDR
+134 
-141 DTDMVLYAKADT
+141 
-153 VWQIPYN
+153 
-160 NTYIKE
+160 
-166 GEENIESGYVIILK
+166 
-180 NADGV
+180 
-185 YVCADFLND
+185 
-194 EFGYVYKAFEAP
+194 
-206 YRIAFE
+206 
-212 SPDVQ
+212 
-217 YLKAAF
+217 
-223 KDSPKIRTKSSIKGH
+223 
-238 IIGNGGDGTDWFST
+238 
-252 GKTDNGWM
+252 
-260 EIVSC
+260 
-265 DGRQGYVK
+265 
-273 KDAVTTES
+273 
-281 YISPSIREFEYKSQ
+281 
-295 VRNHKIVLAWDAIYD
+295 
-310 LKDNDSIPARLEN
+310 
-323 VKNANVI
+323 
-330 SPTWYKVKNNTGELE
+330 
-345 SMADVGYVAYVHN
+345 
-358 LGYEVWPLV
+358 
-367 SDFGMKEEIDE
+367 MKEEIDE

-406 INIDF
+406 INIDL
-411 EKIKADYSGDYIQF
+411 KMIKADYSGDYIQF

>member
-1 MFFLAGKR
+1 MFYLAGKR
-9 TFSDEEIDDNGF
+9 KFSDEEFDDIGF
-21 ADDDIEIIN
+21 EDDDIEIIN
-30 ADMDAEDTETE
+30 ADIDDEDTEPE
-41 DTETEDEVNT
+41 EHEINT
-51 KHNTGKPH
+51 KHNTGKRH
-59 SRKWLPVLLFFI
+59 NRKWLPVLLCFI
-71 IAAVCILLYLF
+71 VAAVCLLLYRI

-87 KVALTDYYGT
+87 KVNLTDYYGT
-97 GDNEAAI
+97 KDNEAAI
-104 IYDHT
+104 VYDHAL
-109 VTEHKGIVVDGHYY
+109 TEYKGIVVDGHYY
-123 IPADVVKELFT
+123 IPAGVVKELFT

-141 DTDMVLYAKADT
+141 DTDMVLYAKADA

-160 NTYIKE
+160 DTYVTD
-166 GEENIESGYVIILK
+166 GEENIESDYVIILK

-185 YVCADFLND
+185 YVCADFLNA
-194 EFGYVYKAFEAP
+194 EFGYVYKTFEAP
-206 YRIAFE
+206 YRITFE
-212 SPDVQ
+212 APDVQ
-217 YLKAAF
+217 YLKVTF
-223 KDSPKIRTKSSIKGH
+223 KDSSKIRTKSSVKGH
-238 IIGNGGDGTDWFST
+238 IIGTGDEETDWFST
-252 GKTDNGWM
+252 GEIDNGWM
-260 EIVSC
+260 EIISC

-281 YISPSIREFEYKSQ
+281 YISPSITEFEYKSQ
-295 VRNHKIVLAWDAIYD
+295 ERDHKIVLAWDAVYD
-310 LKDNDSIPARLEN
+310 LKDNDNISARLEN

-330 SPTWYKVKNNTGELE
+330 SPTWYKVKNNSGELE
-345 SMADVGYVAYVHN
+345 TMADGDYVEYVHN

-367 SDFGMKEEIDE
+367 SDFGMQGEIDE

-388 RALIT
+388 RALIA
-393 NIMNEIKLYGYDG
+393 NIMNEIKLYGYEG

-411 EKIKADYSGDYIQF
+411 EKIKSDYSEDYIQF

-462 VDYVVVMC
+462 VDYVIVMC

-489 LVNGMNGT
+489 LVNGMEGT
-497 LEEVDKK
+497 LEEVDKEK
-504 KVIVAVPF
+504 LIVAVPF

-528 GTETSG
+528 GTETTG

-557 VSWNENTEQEFAEG
+557 VSWNENTEQEFVEG

-604 AWELGFEQSEV
+604 AWELGFEKSEV
-615 WNLFKKFNS
+615 WDLFEKFNS

>member
-1 MFFLAGKR
+1 MFYLAGKR
-9 TFSDEEIDDNGF
+9 KFSDEEFDDIGF
-21 ADDDIEIIN
+21 EDDDIEIIN
-30 ADMDAEDTETE
+30 ADIDDEDTEPE
-41 DTETEDEVNT
+41 EHEINT
-51 KHNTGKPH
+51 KHNTGKRH
-59 SRKWLPVLLFFI
+59 NRKWLPVLLCFI
-71 IAAVCILLYLF
+71 VVAVCLLLYRI

-87 KVALTDYYGT
+87 KVNLTDYYGT
-97 GDNEAAI
+97 KDNEAAI
-104 IYDHT
+104 VYDHALT
-109 VTEHKGIVVDGHYY
+109 KYKGIVVDGHYY

-141 DTDMVLYAKADT
+141 DTDMVLYAKADA

-160 NTYIKE
+160 DTYVTD
-166 GEENIESGYVIILK
+166 GEENVESDYVIILK

-185 YVCADFLND
+185 YVCADFLNA
-194 EFGYVYKAFEAP
+194 EFGYVYKTFEAP
-206 YRIAFE
+206 YRITFE
-212 SPDVQ
+212 APDVQ
-217 YLKAAF
+217 YLKVTF
-223 KDSPKIRTKSSIKGH
+223 KDSSKIRTKSSVKGH
-238 IIGNGGDGTDWFST
+238 IIGTGDEGTDWFST
-252 GKTDNGWM
+252 GEIDNGWM
-260 EIVSC
+260 EIISC

-295 VRNHKIVLAWDAIYD
+295 VRNHKIVLAWDAVYD
-310 LKDNDSIPARLEN
+310 LKDNDNISARLEN

-330 SPTWYKVKNNTGELE
+330 SPTWYKVKNNSGELE
-345 SMADVGYVAYVHN
+345 TMADGDYVEYVHN

-388 RALIT
+388 RALIA
-393 NIMNEIKLYGYDG
+393 NIMNEIKLYGYEG

-411 EKIKADYSGDYIQF
+411 EKIKSDYSEDYIQF

-462 VDYVVVMC
+462 VDYVIVMC
-470 YDEHYNGGEK
+470 YDEHYSGGEK

-489 LVNGMNGT
+489 LVNGMEGT
-497 LEEVDKK
+497 LEEVDKEK
-504 KVIVAVPF
+504 LIVAVPF

-571 TVGGYIYQIWLETA
+571 TVGGYIYQIWLETV

-604 AWELGFEQSEV
+604 AWELGFEKSEV
-615 WNLFKKFNS
+615 WDLFEKFNS

>member
-1 MFFLAGKR
+1 MFYLAGKR
-9 TFSDEEIDDNGF
+9 KFSDEEFDDIGF
-21 ADDDIEIIN
+21 EDDDIEIIN
-30 ADMDAEDTETE
+30 ADIDDEDTEPE
-41 DTETEDEVNT
+41 EHEINT
-51 KHNTGKPH
+51 KHNTGKRH
-59 SRKWLPVLLFFI
+59 NRKWLPVLLCFI
-71 IAAVCILLYLF
+71 VVAVCLLLYRI

-87 KVALTDYYGT
+87 KVNLTDYYGT
-97 GDNEAAI
+97 KDNEAAI
-104 IYDHT
+104 VYDHALT
-109 VTEHKGIVVDGHYY
+109 KYKGIVVDGHYY
-123 IPADVVKELFT
+123 IPADVVKKLFT

-141 DTDMVLYAKADT
+141 DTDKVLYAKADA

-160 NTYIKE
+160 DTYVTD
-166 GEENIESGYVIILK
+166 GEENVESDYVIILK

-185 YVCADFLND
+185 YVCADFLNA
-194 EFGYVYKAFEAP
+194 EFGYVYKTFEAP
-206 YRIAFE
+206 YRITFE
-212 SPDVQ
+212 APDVQ
-217 YLKAAF
+217 YLKVTF
-223 KDSPKIRTKSSIKGH
+223 KDSSKIRTKSSVKGH
-238 IIGNGGDGTDWFST
+238 IIGTGDEGTDWFST
-252 GKTDNGWM
+252 GEIDNGWM
-260 EIVSC
+260 EIISC

-273 KDAVTTES
+273 KDAVTTEN
-281 YISPSIREFEYKSQ
+281 YISPSITEFEYKSQ
-295 VRNHKIVLAWDAIYD
+295 VRDHKIVLAWDAVYD
-310 LKDNDSIPARLEN
+310 LEDNDNISARLEN

-330 SPTWYKVKNNTGELE
+330 SPTWYKVKNNSGELE
-345 SMADVGYVAYVHN
+345 TMADGDYVEYVHN

-388 RALIT
+388 RALIA
-393 NIMNEIKLYGYDG
+393 NIMNEIKLYGYEG

-411 EKIKADYSGDYIQF
+411 EKIKSDYSEDYIQF

-462 VDYVVVMC
+462 VDYVIVMC
-470 YDEHYNGGEK
+470 YDEHYSGGEK

-489 LVNGMNGT
+489 LVNGMEGT
-497 LEEVDKK
+497 LEEVDKEK
-504 KVIVAVPF
+504 LIVAVPF

-571 TVGGYIYQIWLETA
+571 TVGGYIYQIWLETV

-604 AWELGFEQSEV
+604 AWELGFEKSEV
-615 WNLFKKFNS
+615 WDLFEKFNS

>member
-1 MFFLAGKR
+1 MFYLAGKR
-9 TFSDEEIDDNGF
+9 KFSDEEFDDIGF
-21 ADDDIEIIN
+21 EDDDIEIIN
-30 ADMDAEDTETE
+30 ADIDDEDTEPE
-41 DTETEDEVNT
+41 EHEINT
-51 KHNTGKPH
+51 KHNTGKRH
-59 SRKWLPVLLFFI
+59 NRKWLPVLLCFI
-71 IAAVCILLYLF
+71 VAAVCLLLYRI

-87 KVALTDYYGT
+87 KVNLTDYYGT
-97 GDNEAAI
+97 KDNEAAI
-104 IYDHT
+104 VYDHAL
-109 VTEHKGIVVDGHYY
+109 TEYKGIVVDGHYY
-123 IPADVVKELFT
+123 IPADAVKELFT

-141 DTDMVLYAKADT
+141 DTDMVLYAKADA

-160 NTYIKE
+160 DTYVTD
-166 GEENIESGYVIILK
+166 GEENIESDYAIILK

-185 YVCADFLND
+185 YVCADFLNA
-194 EFGYVYKAFEAP
+194 EFGYVYKTFEEP
-206 YRIAFE
+206 YRITFE
-212 SPDVQ
+212 APDVQ
-217 YLKAAF
+217 YLKVTF
-223 KDSPKIRTKSSIKGH
+223 KDSSKIRTKSSVKGH
-238 IIGNGGDGTDWFST
+238 IIGTGDEGTDWFST
-252 GKTDNGWM
+252 GEIDNGWM
-260 EIVSC
+260 EIISC

-281 YISPSIREFEYKSQ
+281 YISPSITEFEYKSQ
-295 VRNHKIVLAWDAIYD
+295 VRNHKIVLAWDAVYD
-310 LKDNDSIPARLEN
+310 LKDNDNISARLEN

-330 SPTWYKVKNNTGELE
+330 SPTWYKVKNNSGELE
-345 SMADVGYVAYVHN
+345 TMADGDYVEYVHN

-367 SDFGMKEEIDE
+367 SDFGMQGEIDE

-388 RALIT
+388 RALIA
-393 NIMNEIKLYGYDG
+393 NIMNEIKLYGYEG

-411 EKIKADYSGDYIQF
+411 EKIKSDYSEDYIQF
-425 IRELSVECRR
+425 IRELSVECRK

-462 VDYVVVMC
+462 VDYVIVMC

-489 LVNGMNGT
+489 LVNGMEGT
-497 LEEVDKK
+497 LEEVDKEK
-504 KVIVAVPF
+504 LIVAVPF

-604 AWELGFEQSEV
+604 AWELGFEKSEV
-615 WNLFKKFNS
+615 WDLFEKFNS

>member
-1 MFFLAGKR
+1 MFYLAGKR
-9 TFSDEEIDDNGF
+9 KFSDEEFDDIGF
-21 ADDDIEIIN
+21 EDDDIEIIN
-30 ADMDAEDTETE
+30 ADIDDEDTEPE
-41 DTETEDEVNT
+41 INT
-51 KHNTGKPH
+51 KHDTGKH
-59 SRKWLPVLLFFI
+59 HNRKWLPVLLCFI
-71 IAAVCILLYLF
+71 VAAVCLLLYRI
-82 IPSNK
+82 IPSSK
-87 KVALTDYYGT
+87 KVNLTDYYGT
-97 GDNEAAI
+97 KDNEAAI
-104 IYDHT
+104 VYDHAL
-109 VTEHKGIVVDGHYY
+109 TEYKGIVVDGHYY

-141 DTDMVLYAKADT
+141 DTDMVLYAKADA

-160 NTYIKE
+160 DTYVTD
-166 GEENIESGYVIILK
+166 GEENIKSNYVIILK
-180 NADGV
+180 NDDDV
-185 YVCADFLND
+185 YVCADFLNA
-194 EFGYVYKAFEAP
+194 EFGYVYKVFEAP
-206 YRIAFE
+206 YRITFE
-212 SPDVQ
+212 APDVQ
-217 YLKAAF
+217 YLKVTF
-223 KDSPKIRTKSSIKGH
+223 KDNSKIRTKSSVKGH
-238 IIGNGGDGTDWFST
+238 IIGMGGDGTDWFSA
-252 GKTDNGWM
+252 GKIDNGWM
-260 EIVSC
+260 EIISC

-273 KDAVTTES
+273 KDAVATES
-281 YISPSIREFEYKSQ
+281 YISPSIRKFEYKSQ
-295 VRNHKIVLAWDAIYD
+295 VRDHKIVLAWDAVYD
-310 LKDNDSIPARLEN
+310 LKDNDNISDRLEN

-330 SPTWYKVKNNTGELE
+330 SPTWYKVKNNSGELE
-345 SMADVGYVAYVHN
+345 TMADGDYVEYVHN

-393 NIMNEIKLYGYDG
+393 NIMNEIKLYGYEG

-411 EKIKADYSGDYIQF
+411 EKIKADYSEDYIQF
-425 IRELSVECRR
+425 IRELSVECRK

-462 VDYVVVMC
+462 VDYVIVMC

-489 LVNGMNGT
+489 LVNGMEGT
-497 LEEVDKK
+497 LEEVDKEK
-504 KVIVAVPF
+504 LIVAVPF

-604 AWELGFEQSEV
+604 AWELGFEKSEV
-615 WNLFKKFNS
+615 WDLFEKFNS

>member
-1 MFFLAGKR
+1 MFYLAGKR
-9 TFSDEEIDDNGF
+9 KFSDEEFDDIGF
-21 ADDDIEIIN
+21 EDDDIEIIN
-30 ADMDAEDTETE
+30 ADIDDEDTEPE
-41 DTETEDEVNT
+41 EHEINT
-51 KHNTGKPH
+51 KHNTGKRH
-59 SRKWLPVLLFFI
+59 NRKWLPVLLCFI
-71 IAAVCILLYLF
+71 VAAVCLLLYRI

-87 KVALTDYYGT
+87 KVNLTDYYGT
-97 GDNEAAI
+97 KDNEAAI
-104 IYDHT
+104 VYDHAL
-109 VTEHKGIVVDGHYY
+109 TEYKGIVVDGHYY
-123 IPADVVKELFT
+123 IPAGVVKELFT

-141 DTDMVLYAKADT
+141 DTDMVLYAKADA

-160 NTYIKE
+160 DTYVTD
-166 GEENIESGYVIILK
+166 GEENIESDYVIILK

-185 YVCADFLND
+185 YVCADFLNA
-194 EFGYVYKAFEAP
+194 EFGYVYKTFEAP
-206 YRIAFE
+206 YRITFE
-212 SPDVQ
+212 APDVQ
-217 YLKAAF
+217 YLKVTF
-223 KDSPKIRTKSSIKGH
+223 KDSSKIRTKSSVKGH
-238 IIGNGGDGTDWFST
+238 IIGTGDEETDWFST
-252 GKTDNGWM
+252 GEIDNGWM
-260 EIVSC
+260 EIISC

-281 YISPSIREFEYKSQ
+281 YISPSITEFEYKSQ
-295 VRNHKIVLAWDAIYD
+295 ERDHKIVLAWDAVYD
-310 LKDNDSIPARLEN
+310 LKDNDNISARLEN

-330 SPTWYKVKNNTGELE
+330 SPTWYKVKNNSGELE
-345 SMADVGYVAYVHN
+345 TMADGDYVEYVHN

-367 SDFGMKEEIDE
+367 SDFGMQGEIDE

-388 RALIT
+388 RALIA
-393 NIMNEIKLYGYDG
+393 NIMNEIKLYGYEG

-411 EKIKADYSGDYIQF
+411 EKIKSDYSEDYIQF

>member
-1 MFFLAGKR
+1 MFYLAGKR
-9 TFSDEEIDDNGF
+9 KFSDEEFDDIGF
-21 ADDDIEIIN
+21 EDDDIEIIN
-30 ADMDAEDTETE
+30 ADIDDEDTEPE
-41 DTETEDEVNT
+41 EHEINT
-51 KHNTGKPH
+51 KHNTGKRH
-59 SRKWLPVLLFFI
+59 NRKWLPVLLCFI
-71 IAAVCILLYLF
+71 VAAVCLLLYRI

-87 KVALTDYYGT
+87 KVNLTDYYGT
-97 GDNEAAI
+97 KDNEAAI
-104 IYDHT
+104 VYDHAL
-109 VTEHKGIVVDGHYY
+109 TEYKGIVVDGHYY
-123 IPADVVKELFT
+123 IPSDVVKELFT

-141 DTDMVLYAKADT
+141 DTDMVLYAKADA

-160 NTYIKE
+160 DTYVTD
-166 GEENIESGYVIILK
+166 GEENIESDYVIILK

-185 YVCADFLND
+185 YVCADFLNA
-194 EFGYVYKAFEAP
+194 EFGYVYKTFESP
-206 YRIAFE
+206 YRITFE
-212 SPDVQ
+212 APDVQ
-217 YLKAAF
+217 YLKVTF
-223 KDSPKIRTKSSIKGH
+223 KDSSKIRTKSSVKGH
-238 IIGNGGDGTDWFST
+238 IIGTGDEGTDWFST
-252 GKTDNGWM
+252 GEIDNGWM
-260 EIVSC
+260 EIISC

-273 KDAVTTES
+273 KDAVTTEI
-281 YISPSIREFEYKSQ
+281 YISSSITEFEYKSQ
-295 VRNHKIVLAWDAIYD
+295 VRDHKIVLAWDAVYD
-310 LKDNDSIPARLEN
+310 LKDNDNISARLEN

-330 SPTWYKVKNNTGELE
+330 SPTWYKVKNNSGELE
-345 SMADVGYVAYVHN
+345 TMADGDYVEYVHN

-367 SDFGMKEEIDE
+367 SDFGMQGEIDE

-388 RALIT
+388 RALIA
-393 NIMNEIKLYGYDG
+393 NIMNEIKLYGYEG

-411 EKIKADYSGDYIQF
+411 EKIKSDYSEDYIQF

-462 VDYVVVMC
+462 VDYVIVMC

-489 LVNGMNGT
+489 LVNGMEGT
-497 LEEVDKK
+497 LEEVDKEK
-504 KVIVAVPF
+504 LIVAVPF

-534 TIVSSTACSMEKA
+534 TIVSSTACSMERA

-604 AWELGFEQSEV
+604 AWELGFEKSEV
-615 WNLFKKFNS
+615 WDLFEKFNS

>member
-1 MFFLAGKR
+1 MFYLAGKR
-9 TFSDEEIDDNGF
+9 KFSDEEFDDIGF
-21 ADDDIEIIN
+21 EDDDIEIIN
-30 ADMDAEDTETE
+30 ADIDDEDTEPE
-41 DTETEDEVNT
+41 EHEINT
-51 KHNTGKPH
+51 KHNTGKRH
-59 SRKWLPVLLFFI
+59 NRKWLPVLLCFI
-71 IAAVCILLYLF
+71 VVAVCLLLYRI

-87 KVALTDYYGT
+87 KVNLTDYYGT
-97 GDNEAAI
+97 KDNEAAI
-104 IYDHT
+104 VYDHAL
-109 VTEHKGIVVDGHYY
+109 TEYKGIVVDGHYY

-141 DTDMVLYAKADT
+141 DTDMVLYAKADA

-160 NTYIKE
+160 DTYVTD
-166 GEENIESGYVIILK
+166 GEENVESDYVIILK

-185 YVCADFLND
+185 YVCADFLNA
-194 EFGYVYKAFEAP
+194 EFGYVYKTFEAP
-206 YRIAFE
+206 YRITFE
-212 SPDVQ
+212 APDVQ
-217 YLKAAF
+217 YLKVTF
-223 KDSPKIRTKSSIKGH
+223 KDSSKIRTKSSVKGH
-238 IIGNGGDGTDWFST
+238 IIGTGDEGTDWFST
-252 GKTDNGWM
+252 GEIDNGWM
-260 EIVSC
+260 EIISC

-281 YISPSIREFEYKSQ
+281 YISPSITEFEYKSQ
-295 VRNHKIVLAWDAIYD
+295 VRDHKIVLAWDAVYD
-310 LKDNDSIPARLEN
+310 LENNDNISARLEN

-330 SPTWYKVKNNTGELE
+330 SPTWYKVKNNSGELE
-345 SMADVGYVAYVHN
+345 TMADGDYVEYVHN

-388 RALIT
+388 RALIA
-393 NIMNEIKLYGYDG
+393 NIMNEIKLYGYEG

-411 EKIKADYSGDYIQF
+411 EKIKSDYSEDYIQF

-462 VDYVVVMC
+462 VDYVIVMC
-470 YDEHYNGGEK
+470 YDEHYSGGEK

-489 LVNGMNGT
+489 LVNGMEGT
-497 LEEVDKK
+497 LEEVDKEK
-504 KVIVAVPF
+504 LIVAVPF

-604 AWELGFEQSEV
+604 AWELGFEKSEV
-615 WNLFKKFNS
+615 WDLFEKFNS

>member
-1 MFFLAGKR
+1 MFYLAGKR
-9 TFSDEEIDDNGF
+9 KFSDEEFDDIGF
-21 ADDDIEIIN
+21 EDDDIEIIN
-30 ADMDAEDTETE
+30 ADIDDEDTEPE
-41 DTETEDEVNT
+41 EHEINT
-51 KHNTGKPH
+51 KHNTGKRH
-59 SRKWLPVLLFFI
+59 NRKWLPVLLCFI
-71 IAAVCILLYLF
+71 VAAVCLLLYRI

-87 KVALTDYYGT
+87 KVNLTDYYGT
-97 GDNEAAI
+97 KDNEAAI
-104 IYDHT
+104 VYDHAL
-109 VTEHKGIVVDGHYY
+109 TEYKGIVVDGHYY
-123 IPADVVKELFT
+123 IPAGVVKELFT

-141 DTDMVLYAKADT
+141 DTDMVLYAKADA

-160 NTYIKE
+160 DTYVTD
-166 GEENIESGYVIILK
+166 GEENIESDYVIILK

-185 YVCADFLND
+185 YVCADFLNA
-194 EFGYVYKAFEAP
+194 EFGYVYKTFEAP
-206 YRIAFE
+206 YRITFE
-212 SPDVQ
+212 APDVQ
-217 YLKAAF
+217 YLKVTF
-223 KDSPKIRTKSSIKGH
+223 KDSSKIRTKSSVKGH
-238 IIGNGGDGTDWFST
+238 IIGTGDEETDWFST
-252 GKTDNGWM
+252 GEIDNGWM
-260 EIVSC
+260 EIISC

-281 YISPSIREFEYKSQ
+281 YISPSITEFEYKSQ
-295 VRNHKIVLAWDAIYD
+295 VRDHKIVLAWDAIYD
-310 LKDNDSIPARLEN
+310 LNDNDSIPARLEN

-330 SPTWYKVKNNTGELE
+330 SPTWYKVKNNAGELE
-345 SMADVGYVAYVHN
+345 SMADGDYVEYVHN

-388 RALIT
+388 RTLIT

-462 VDYVVVMC
+462 VDYVIVMC

-489 LVNGMNGT
+489 LVNGMEGT
-497 LEEVDKK
+497 LEEVDKEK
-504 KVIVAVPF
+504 LIVAVPF

-528 GTETSG
+528 GTETTG

-557 VSWNENTEQEFAEG
+557 VSWNENTEQEFVEG

-604 AWELGFEQSEV
+604 AWELGFEKSEV
-615 WNLFKKFNS
+615 WDLFEKFNS

>member
-1 MFFLAGKR
+1 MFYLAGKR
-9 TFSDEEIDDNGF
+9 KFSDEEFDDIGF
-21 ADDDIEIIN
+21 EDDDIEIIN
-30 ADMDAEDTETE
+30 ADIDDEDTEPE
-41 DTETEDEVNT
+41 EHEINT
-51 KHNTGKPH
+51 KHNTGKRH
-59 SRKWLPVLLFFI
+59 NRKWLPVLLCFI
-71 IAAVCILLYLF
+71 VAAVCLLLYRI

-87 KVALTDYYGT
+87 KVNLTDYYGT
-97 GDNEAAI
+97 KDNEAAI
-104 IYDHT
+104 VYDHAL
-109 VTEHKGIVVDGHYY
+109 TEYKGIVVDGHYY

-141 DTDMVLYAKADT
+141 DTDMVLYAKADA

-160 NTYIKE
+160 DTYVTD
-166 GEENIESGYVIILK
+166 GEENIESDYVIILK

-185 YVCADFLND
+185 YVCADFLNA
-194 EFGYVYKAFEAP
+194 EFGYVYKNFEEP
-206 YRIAFE
+206 YRITFE
-212 SPDVQ
+212 APDVQ
-217 YLKAAF
+217 YLKVTF
-223 KDSPKIRTKSSIKGH
+223 KDSSKIRTKSSVKGH
-238 IIGNGGDGTDWFST
+238 IIGTGDEGTDWFST
-252 GKTDNGWM
+252 GKIDNGWM
-260 EIVSC
+260 EIISC

-273 KDAVTTES
+273 KYAVTTES
-281 YISPSIREFEYKSQ
+281 YISPSITEFEYKSQ
-295 VRNHKIVLAWDAIYD
+295 VRDHKIVLAWDAVYD
-310 LKDNDSIPARLEN
+310 LKDNDNISARLEN

-330 SPTWYKVKNNTGELE
+330 SPTWYKVKNNSGELE
-345 SMADVGYVAYVHN
+345 TMADGDYVEYVHN

-367 SDFGMKEEIDE
+367 SDFGMQGEIDE

-388 RALIT
+388 RALIA
-393 NIMNEIKLYGYDG
+393 NIMNEIKLYGYEG

-411 EKIKADYSGDYIQF
+411 EKIKSDYSEDYIQF
-425 IRELSVECRR
+425 IRELSVECRKS
-435 AEVVLSVDNYPPYNF
+435 EVVLSVDNYPPYNF

-462 VDYVVVMC
+462 VDYVIVMC

-489 LVNGMNGT
+489 LVNGMEET
-497 LEEVDKK
+497 LEEVDKEK
-504 KVIVAVPF
+504 LIVAVPF

-528 GTETSG
+528 GTETTG

-547 QEIIKEYNLN
+547 QEIIKEYNLK

-604 AWELGFEQSEV
+604 AWELGFEKSEV
-615 WNLFKKFNS
+615 WDLFEKFNS

>member
-1 MFFLAGKR
+1 MFYLAGKR
-9 TFSDEEIDDNGF
+9 KFSDEEFDDIGF
-21 ADDDIEIIN
+21 EDDDIEIIN
-30 ADMDAEDTETE
+30 ADIDDEDTEPE
-41 DTETEDEVNT
+41 EHEINT
-51 KHNTGKPH
+51 KHNTGKRH
-59 SRKWLPVLLFFI
+59 NRKWLPVLLCFI
-71 IAAVCILLYLF
+71 VAAVCLLLYRI

-87 KVALTDYYGT
+87 KVNLTDYYGT
-97 GDNEAAI
+97 KDNEAAI
-104 IYDHT
+104 VYDHAL
-109 VTEHKGIVVDGHYY
+109 TEYKGIVVDGHYY

-141 DTDMVLYAKADT
+141 DTDMVLYAKADA

-160 NTYIKE
+160 DTYVTD
-166 GEENIESGYVIILK
+166 GEENVESDYVIILK

-185 YVCADFLND
+185 YVCADFLNA
-194 EFGYVYKAFEAP
+194 EFGYVYKTFEAP
-206 YRIAFE
+206 YRITFE
-212 SPDVQ
+212 APDVQ
-217 YLKAAF
+217 YLKVIF
-223 KDSPKIRTKSSIKGH
+223 KDSSKIRTKSSVKGH
-238 IIGNGGDGTDWFST
+238 IIGTGDEGTDWFST
-252 GKTDNGWM
+252 GEIDNGWM
-260 EIVSC
+260 EIISC

-281 YISPSIREFEYKSQ
+281 YISPSITEFEYKSQ
-295 VRNHKIVLAWDAIYD
+295 VRDHKIVLAWDAIYD
-310 LKDNDSIPARLEN
+310 LKDNDNISARLEN

-330 SPTWYKVKNNTGELE
+330 SPTWYKVKNNSGELE
-345 SMADVGYVAYVHN
+345 TMADGDYVEYVHN

-388 RALIT
+388 RALIA
-393 NIMNEIKLYGYDG
+393 NIMNEVKLYGYEG

-411 EKIKADYSGDYIQF
+411 EKIKSDYSEDYIQF

-462 VDYVVVMC
+462 VDYVIVMC
-470 YDEHYNGGEK
+470 YDEHYSGGEK

-489 LVNGMNGT
+489 LVNGMEGT
-497 LEEVDKK
+497 LEEVDKEK
-504 KVIVAVPF
+504 LIVAVPF

-571 TVGGYIYQIWLETA
+571 TVGGYIYQIWLETV

-604 AWELGFEQSEV
+604 AWELGFEKSEV
-615 WNLFKKFNS
+615 WDLFEKINS

>member
-1 MFFLAGKR
+1 MFYLAGKR
-9 TFSDEEIDDNGF
+9 KFSDEEFDDIGF
-21 ADDDIEIIN
+21 EDDDIEIIN
-30 ADMDAEDTETE
+30 ADIDDEDTEPE
-41 DTETEDEVNT
+41 EHEINT
-51 KHNTGKPH
+51 KHNTGKRH
-59 SRKWLPVLLFFI
+59 NRKWLPVLLCFI
-71 IAAVCILLYLF
+71 VAAVCLLLYRI

-87 KVALTDYYGT
+87 KVNLTDYYGIK
-97 GDNEAAI
+97 DNEAAI
-104 IYDHT
+104 VYDHAL
-109 VTEHKGIVVDGHYY
+109 TEYKGIVVDGHYY
-123 IPADVVKELFT
+123 IPADVVKKLFT

-141 DTDMVLYAKADT
+141 DTDTVLYAKADA

-160 NTYIKE
+160 DTYVTD
-166 GEENIESGYVIILK
+166 GEENVESDYVIILK

-185 YVCADFLND
+185 YVCADFLNA
-194 EFGYVYKAFEAP
+194 EFGYVYKTFEAP
-206 YRIAFE
+206 YRITFE
-212 SPDVQ
+212 APDVQ
-217 YLKAAF
+217 YLKVTF
-223 KDSPKIRTKSSIKGH
+223 KDSSKIRTKSSVKGH
-238 IIGNGGDGTDWFST
+238 IIGTGDEGTDWFST
-252 GKTDNGWM
+252 GEIDNGWM
-260 EIVSC
+260 EIISC

-273 KDAVTTES
+273 KDAVTTEN
-281 YISPSIREFEYKSQ
+281 YISPSITEFEYKSQ
-295 VRNHKIVLAWDAIYD
+295 VRDHKIVLAWDAIYD
-310 LKDNDSIPARLEN
+310 LKDNDNISARLEN

-330 SPTWYKVKNNTGELE
+330 SPTWYKVKNNSGELE
-345 SMADVGYVAYVHN
+345 TMADGDYVEYVHN

-388 RALIT
+388 RALIA
-393 NIMNEIKLYGYDG
+393 NIMNEVKLYGYEG

-411 EKIKADYSGDYIQF
+411 EKIKSDYSEDYIQF

-462 VDYVVVMC
+462 VDYVIVMC
-470 YDEHYNGGEK
+470 YDEHYSGGEK

-489 LVNGMNGT
+489 LVNGMEGT
-497 LEEVDKK
+497 LEEVDKEK
-504 KVIVAVPF
+504 LIVAVPF

-604 AWELGFEQSEV
+604 AWELGFEKSEV
-615 WNLFKKFNS
+615 WDLFEKFNS

>member
-1 MFFLAGKR
+1 MFYLAGKR
-9 TFSDEEIDDNGF
+9 KFSDEEFDDIGF
-21 ADDDIEIIN
+21 EDDDIEIIN
-30 ADMDAEDTETE
+30 ADIDDEDTEPE
-41 DTETEDEVNT
+41 EHEINT
-51 KHNTGKPH
+51 KHNTGKRH
-59 SRKWLPVLLFFI
+59 NRKWLPVLLCFI
-71 IAAVCILLYLF
+71 VAAVCLLLYRI

-87 KVALTDYYGT
+87 KVNLTDYYGT
-97 GDNEAAI
+97 KDNEAAI
-104 IYDHT
+104 VYDHAL
-109 VTEHKGIVVDGHYY
+109 TEYKGIVVDGHYY

-141 DTDMVLYAKADT
+141 DTDMVLYAKADA

-160 NTYIKE
+160 DTYVTD
-166 GEENIESGYVIILK
+166 GEENIESDYVIILK

-185 YVCADFLND
+185 YVCADFLNA
-194 EFGYVYKAFEAP
+194 EFGYVYKNFGEP
-206 YRIAFE
+206 YRITFE
-212 SPDVQ
+212 APDVQ
-217 YLKAAF
+217 YLKVTF
-223 KDSPKIRTKSSIKGH
+223 KDSSKIRTKSSVKGH
-238 IIGNGGDGTDWFST
+238 IIGTGDEGTDWFST
-252 GKTDNGWM
+252 GKIDNGWM
-260 EIVSC
+260 EIISC

-281 YISPSIREFEYKSQ
+281 YISPSITEFEYKSQ
-295 VRNHKIVLAWDAIYD
+295 VRDHKIVLAWDAVYD
-310 LKDNDSIPARLEN
+310 LKDNDNISARLEN

-330 SPTWYKVKNNTGELE
+330 SPTWYKVKNNSGELE
-345 SMADVGYVAYVHN
+345 TMADGDYVEYVHN

-367 SDFGMKEEIDE
+367 SDFGMQGEIDE

-388 RALIT
+388 RALIA
-393 NIMNEIKLYGYDG
+393 NIMNEIKLYGYEG

-411 EKIKADYSGDYIQF
+411 EKIKSDYSEDYIQF
-425 IRELSVECRR
+425 IRELSVECRKS
-435 AEVVLSVDNYPPYNF
+435 EVVLSVDNYPPYNF

-462 VDYVVVMC
+462 VDYVIVMC

-489 LVNGMNGT
+489 LVNGMEGT
-497 LEEVDKK
+497 LEEVDKEK
-504 KVIVAVPF
+504 LIVAVPF

-528 GTETSG
+528 GTETTG

-547 QEIIKEYNLN
+547 QEIIKEYNLK

-604 AWELGFEQSEV
+604 AWELGFEKSEV
-615 WNLFKKFNS
+615 WDLFEKFNS

>member
-1 MFFLAGKR
+1 MFYLAGKR
-9 TFSDEEIDDNGF
+9 KFSDEEFDDIGF
-21 ADDDIEIIN
+21 EDDDIEIIN
-30 ADMDAEDTETE
+30 ADIDDEDTEPE
-41 DTETEDEVNT
+41 EHEINT
-51 KHNTGKPH
+51 KHNTGKRH
-59 SRKWLPVLLFFI
+59 NRKWLPVLLCFI
-71 IAAVCILLYLF
+71 VVAVCLLLYRI

-87 KVALTDYYGT
+87 KVNLTDYYGT
-97 GDNEAAI
+97 KDNEAAI
-104 IYDHT
+104 VYDHALT
-109 VTEHKGIVVDGHYY
+109 KYKGIVVDGHYY

-141 DTDMVLYAKADT
+141 DTDMVLYAKADA

-160 NTYIKE
+160 DTYVTD
-166 GEENIESGYVIILK
+166 GEENVESDYVIILK

-185 YVCADFLND
+185 YVCADFLNA
-194 EFGYVYKAFEAP
+194 EFGYVYKTFEAP
-206 YRIAFE
+206 YRITFE
-212 SPDVQ
+212 APDVQ
-217 YLKAAF
+217 YLKVTF
-223 KDSPKIRTKSSIKGH
+223 KDSSKIRTKSSVKGH
-238 IIGNGGDGTDWFST
+238 IIGTGDEGTDWFST
-252 GKTDNGWM
+252 GEIDNGWM
-260 EIVSC
+260 EIISC

-295 VRNHKIVLAWDAIYD
+295 VRNHKIVLAWDAVYD
-310 LKDNDSIPARLEN
+310 LKDNDNISARLEN

-330 SPTWYKVKNNTGELE
+330 SPTWYKVKNNSGELE
-345 SMADVGYVAYVHN
+345 TMADGDYVEYVHN

-388 RALIT
+388 RALIA
-393 NIMNEIKLYGYDG
+393 NIMNEIKLYGYEG

-411 EKIKADYSGDYIQF
+411 EKIKSDYSEDYIQF

-462 VDYVVVMC
+462 VDYVIVMC
-470 YDEHYNGGEK
+470 YDEHYSGGEK

-489 LVNGMNGT
+489 LVNGMEGT
-497 LEEVDKK
+497 LEEVDKEK
-504 KVIVAVPF
+504 LIVAVPF

-604 AWELGFEQSEV
+604 AWELGFEKSEV
-615 WNLFKKFNS
+615 WDLFEKFNS

>member
-1 MFFLAGKR
+1 MFYLAGKR
-9 TFSDEEIDDNGF
+9 KFSDEEFDDIGF
-21 ADDDIEIIN
+21 EDDDIEIIN
-30 ADMDAEDTETE
+30 ADIDDEDTEPE
-41 DTETEDEVNT
+41 EHEINT
-51 KHNTGKPH
+51 KHNTGKRH
-59 SRKWLPVLLFFI
+59 NRKWLPVLLCFI
-71 IAAVCILLYLF
+71 VAAVCLLLYRI

-87 KVALTDYYGT
+87 KVNLTDYYGIK
-97 GDNEAAI
+97 DNEAAI
-104 IYDHT
+104 VYDHAL
-109 VTEHKGIVVDGHYY
+109 TEYKGIVVDGHYY
-123 IPADVVKELFT
+123 IPADVVKKLFT

-141 DTDMVLYAKADT
+141 DTDTVLYAKADA

-160 NTYIKE
+160 DTYVTD
-166 GEENIESGYVIILK
+166 GEENVESDYVIILK

-185 YVCADFLND
+185 YVCADFLNA
-194 EFGYVYKAFEAP
+194 EFGYVYKTFEAP
-206 YRIAFE
+206 YRITFE
-212 SPDVQ
+212 APDVQ
-217 YLKAAF
+217 YLKVTF
-223 KDSPKIRTKSSIKGH
+223 KDSSKIRTKSSVKGH
-238 IIGNGGDGTDWFST
+238 IIGTGDEGTDWFST
-252 GKTDNGWM
+252 GEIDNGWM
-260 EIVSC
+260 EIISC

-273 KDAVTTES
+273 KDAVTTEN
-281 YISPSIREFEYKSQ
+281 YISPSITEFEYKSQ
-295 VRNHKIVLAWDAIYD
+295 VRDHKIVLAWDAIYD
-310 LKDNDSIPARLEN
+310 LKDNDNISARLEN

-330 SPTWYKVKNNTGELE
+330 SPTWYKVKNNSGELE
-345 SMADVGYVAYVHN
+345 TMADGDYVEYVHN

-388 RALIT
+388 RALIA
-393 NIMNEIKLYGYDG
+393 NIMNEIKLYGYEG

-411 EKIKADYSGDYIQF
+411 EKIKSDYSEDYIQF

-462 VDYVVVMC
+462 VDYVIIMC
-470 YDEHYNGGEK
+470 YDEHYSGGEK

-489 LVNGMNGT
+489 LVNGMEGT
-497 LEEVDKK
+497 LEEVDKEK
-504 KVIVAVPF
+504 LIVAVPF

-571 TVGGYIYQIWLETA
+571 TVGGYIYQIWLETV

-604 AWELGFEQSEV
+604 AWELGFEKSEV
-615 WNLFKKFNS
+615 WDLFEKFNS

>member
-1 MFFLAGKR
+1 MFYLAGKR
-9 TFSDEEIDDNGF
+9 KFSDEEFDDIGF
-21 ADDDIEIIN
+21 EDDDIEIIN
-30 ADMDAEDTETE
+30 ADIDDEDTEPE
-41 DTETEDEVNT
+41 EHEINT
-51 KHNTGKPH
+51 KHNTGKRH
-59 SRKWLPVLLFFI
+59 NRKWLPVLLCFI
-71 IAAVCILLYLF
+71 VAAVCLLLYRI

-87 KVALTDYYGT
+87 KVNLTDYYGIK
-97 GDNEAAI
+97 DNEAAI
-104 IYDHT
+104 VYDHAL
-109 VTEHKGIVVDGHYY
+109 TEYKGIVVDGHYY
-123 IPADVVKELFT
+123 IPADVVKKLFT

-141 DTDMVLYAKADT
+141 DTDTVLYAKADA

-160 NTYIKE
+160 DTYVTD
-166 GEENIESGYVIILK
+166 GEENVESDYVIILK

-185 YVCADFLND
+185 YVCADFLNA
-194 EFGYVYKAFEAP
+194 EFGYVYKTFEAP
-206 YRIAFE
+206 YRITFE
-212 SPDVQ
+212 APDVQ
-217 YLKAAF
+217 YLKVTF
-223 KDSPKIRTKSSIKGH
+223 KDSSKIRTKSSVKGH
-238 IIGNGGDGTDWFST
+238 IIGTGDEGTDWFST
-252 GKTDNGWM
+252 GEIDNGWM
-260 EIVSC
+260 EIISC

-273 KDAVTTES
+273 KDAVTTEN
-281 YISPSIREFEYKSQ
+281 YISPSITEFEYKSQ
-295 VRNHKIVLAWDAIYD
+295 VRDHKIVLAWDAVYD
-310 LKDNDSIPARLEN
+310 LEDNDNISARLEN

-330 SPTWYKVKNNTGELE
+330 SPTWYKVKNNSGELE
-345 SMADVGYVAYVHN
+345 TMADGDYVEYVHN

-388 RALIT
+388 RALIA
-393 NIMNEIKLYGYDG
+393 NIMNEIKLYGYEG

-411 EKIKADYSGDYIQF
+411 EKIKSDYSEDYIQF

-462 VDYVVVMC
+462 VDYVIVMC
-470 YDEHYNGGEK
+470 YDEHYSGGEK

-489 LVNGMNGT
+489 LVNGMEGT
-497 LEEVDKK
+497 LEEVDKEK
-504 KVIVAVPF
+504 LIVAVPF

-571 TVGGYIYQIWLETA
+571 TVGGYIYQIWLETV

-604 AWELGFEQSEV
+604 AWELGFEKSEV
-615 WNLFKKFNS
+615 WDLFEKFNS